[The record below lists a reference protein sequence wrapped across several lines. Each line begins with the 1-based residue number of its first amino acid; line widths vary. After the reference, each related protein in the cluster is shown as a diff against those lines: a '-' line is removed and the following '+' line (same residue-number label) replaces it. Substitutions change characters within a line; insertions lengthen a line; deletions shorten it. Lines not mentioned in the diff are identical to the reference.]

1 MVSSTTCRR
10 VAAFAACAVGARHV
24 RPGRTGR
31 RGARDP
37 DQDRARRPAPRV
49 AHGVYLVGGAPTADH
64 LDLRAAWLQLAPQV
78 PAWERTADQGVVSHR
93 SAAAIYGIGGLCP
106 DRHEFLVPGAPAV
119 PPPRCRCFEWGG
131 RRARSWWGLG
141 GLLVTRPARIAS
153 DLLVARADPEEV
165 GQVIAGALQG
175 ALEYRVGVRQ
185 AARTPRGT
193 SRPQEGRRVG
203 GVASAPGPERRTGF
217 AGRPRLVTSGTCQ
230 TRGRG
235 ARSAL
240 RSSP

>member
-10 VAAFAACAVGARHV
+10 VAAFAARQWGLVTRGQAERAGVAPATLTRFV
-24 RPGRTGR
+24 RGGLLR
-31 RGARDP
+31 
-37 DQDRARRPAPRV
+37 RV

-106 DRHEFLVPGAPAV
+106 DRHEFLVPGRRQSRRRDV
-119 PPPRCRCFEWGG
+119 LLRVG
-131 RRARSWWGLG
+131 RAEGAELVGLG

-175 ALEYRVGVRQ
+175 ALEYRWAFAKLLAPH
-185 AARTPRGT
+185 AARLGLRRGDGLGALHRLLDL
-193 SRPQEGRRVG
+193 SGERGSPG
-203 GVASAPGPERRTGF
+203 AP
-217 AGRPRLVTSGTCQ
+217 AC
-230 TRGRG
+230 
-235 ARSAL
+235 
-240 RSSP
+240 